1 MTLFQLNEFI
11 RRVMALN
18 FPEPLWVKG
27 EIAQLSLS
35 GGHHYLQLI
44 EKSTDPD
51 GAIVAENK
59 CIIWSR
65 QYAVLQKRL
74 SGQLTPL
81 LRPGMQI
88 KVRVQVGFHER
99 YGMQLVVEDL
109 DPEYTLGQ
117 LELQRLQNIEA
128 LRKAGLLAKNAEVPL
143 RPVLQRIALMA
154 SSRSAGYQ
162 DFVQQLSQNPYAYQ
176 FALTLFEI
184 PVQGQG
190 VEAQALAQLDQ
201 IASREGQFDG
211 VVIIRGGGARID
223 LGGFDSLP
231 LATRVA
237 KFPLP
242 VFCGIGHDTD
252 ETLLDLV
259 VARSLKTP
267 TAVAEHILLHNARFE
282 AMVEQLGQKLQQ
294 RAARFLQEQE
304 LFLSRMQVLLRQ
316 SAQSSLRQA
325 VQQLQAQEKL
335 LEVLNPLH
343 TLGKGYSLTLKN
355 GVVVRSA
362 ADLAPGDSIQTR
374 FADGIATSTVN
385 SNKNQ

>member
-1 MTLFQLNEFI
+1 M
-11 RRVMALN
+11 
-18 FPEPLWVKG
+18 
-27 EIAQLSLS
+27 
-35 GGHHYLQLI
+35 H
-44 EKSTDPD
+44 
-51 GAIVAENK
+51 
-59 CIIWSR
+59 
-65 QYAVLQKRL
+65 
-74 SGQLTPL
+74 
-81 LRPGMQI
+81 
-88 KVRVQVGFHER
+88 
-99 YGMQLVVEDL
+99 
-109 DPEYTLGQ
+109 
-117 LELQRLQNIEA
+117 
-128 LRKAGLLAKNAEVPL
+128 
-143 RPVLQRIALMA
+143 
-154 SSRSAGYQ
+154 AGYQ
-162 DFVQQLSQNPYAYQ
+162 DFVQQLGQNPYGYQ

-267 TAVAEHILLHNARFE
+267 TAVAEHLLLHNARFE
-282 AMVEQLGQKLQQ
+282 ATVEQLGQKLQQ

-304 LFLSRMQVLLRQ
+304 LYLSRLQLLLRQ

-325 VQQLQAQEKL
+325 VQQLQAQQKL

-362 ADLAPGDSIQTR
+362 ADLAPGDTIQTR